1 MDEGSIDRLR
11 ADLGDED
18 GLWPEHVPVVEAFLA
33 CETQWRVGTV
43 TNGFATRALYVGL
56 DYAACRV
63 ALELSGIVVTPELWS
78 GLQQL
83 ELAAI
88 AVLNAPVPA

>member
-1 MDEGSIDRLR
+1 MDDASLLRLR

-33 CETQWRVGTV
+33 CETQWRVASV
-43 TNGFATRALYVGL
+43 SNGFGARMVYVGL

-63 ALELSGIVVTPELWS
+63 ALELAGIVVTPDLWS

-83 ELAAI
+83 ELMAI
-88 AVLNAPVPA
+88 AVLNAAVPA